1 MGKTILAI
9 AILAAAISAANA
21 QTKNK
26 PTSGPF
32 GTDWSRPTSET
43 GGYIFMDPRIQER
56 RGGSAQRERTPICP
70 SGRSYQAASGR
81 CQ

>member
-9 AILAAAISAANA
+9 VLLAAAISAADA

-26 PTSGPF
+26 PASGPF

-56 RGGSAQRERTPICP
+56 RLGQRERAPICP